1 MSEIYAYLC
10 GIRDRLNDPQVME
23 RRKGFSTVQ
32 KYTFTDLHE
41 AYLLTIPDGSL
52 ATLELITPPQ
62 ADVEIVATS
71 TAYLAVQSR
80 RINPMYA
87 YATRQVITRGKI
99 EKLIRLYEYLK

>member
-23 RRKGFSTVQ
+23 RRTGFSTVQ

-41 AYLLTIPDGSL
+41 SYLLTVPDGGL

-62 ADVEIVATS
+62 ADVEIEATS

-80 RINPMYA
+80 KINPMYA

-99 EKLIRLYEYLK
+99 DKLMRLYDFLK